1 MKDIDL
7 NLKTSNYQKYQE
19 ALSFN
24 LLKFNN
30 QIELNYIIN
39 DINKDN
45 LIIKLDQFNYNE
57 YLTDIFKINFYNTI
71 DFIKI
76 NNDKLDEK
84 LIENLKLTL
93 NFISNTINHIF
104 WNNINK
110 LYDAKNNLINVRKY
124 NLEISNYL
132 SDLYFQFKEIVANQ
146 LLNIISHL
154 IDSYLKVSYLNNNDI
169 KLNILN
175 NNLTSI
181 LDLIS
186 EKFLSITKLKLQYI
200 YKVFGLKDIS
210 NQTKTDYK
218 KNFDDFLNDDYLFET
233 SFSDELKA
241 LEFLGLENNVTWNE
255 IKTKYKQLAIK
266 YHPDNN
272 LNNNQAQEMMKKINS
287 AYNLLKKHRK

>member
-1 MKDIDL
+1 MKDI
-7 NLKTSNYQKYQE
+7 NLIKITNYNKYQE
-19 ALSFN
+19 SLAFN
-24 LLKFNN
+24 LFKFNN
-30 QIELNYIIN
+30 QTELDEIIN
-39 DINKDN
+39 DIKKNN
-45 LIIKLDQFNYNE
+45 LILKLDQYNYNE
-57 YLTDIFKINFYNTI
+57 YLTDVFRLNFYNTI

-76 NNDKLDEK
+76 NNDKLDDK
-84 LIENLKLTL
+84 LIKNLKLTL
-93 NFISNTINHIF
+93 NFISNTINNVF

-110 LYDAKNNLINVRKY
+110 FYDAKNNLVNITEY
-124 NLEISNYL
+124 NLEISNHL
-132 SDLYFQFKEIVANQ
+132 SELYFQFKQVVANQ
-146 LLNIISHL
+146 LLNIISNL
-154 IDSYLKVSYLNNNDI
+154 IDVYLQINYLNNNEI

-186 EKFLSITKLKLQYI
+186 EKFLSITKSKLQYI
-200 YKVFGLKDIS
+200 YKVFKLKDIHQQS
-210 NQTKTDYK
+210 KINYK

-241 LEFLGLENNVTWNE
+241 LEFLGLQNNVTWNE

>member
-1 MKDIDL
+1 MKNI
-7 NLKTSNYQKYQE
+7 NLIKITNYNKYQE
-19 ALSFN
+19 SLAFN
-24 LLKFNN
+24 LFKFNN
-30 QIELNYIIN
+30 QAELDEIIN
-39 DINKDN
+39 DIKKNN
-45 LIIKLDQFNYNE
+45 LILKLDQYNYNE
-57 YLTDIFKINFYNTI
+57 YLTDIFRLNFYNTI

-76 NNDKLDEK
+76 NNDKLDDK
-84 LIENLKLTL
+84 LFENLKLTL

-110 LYDAKNNLINVRKY
+110 LYDAKNNLVNITEY
-124 NLEISNYL
+124 NLEISNHL
-132 SDLYFQFKEIVANQ
+132 SELYFQFKQVVSNQ
-146 LLNIISHL
+146 LLNIISNL
-154 IDSYLKVSYLNNNDI
+154 IDVYLQINYLNNNEI

-186 EKFLSITKLKLQYI
+186 EKFLSITKSKLQYI
-200 YKVFGLKDIS
+200 YKVFKLKDIHQQS
-210 NQTKTDYK
+210 KINYK

-241 LEFLGLENNVTWNE
+241 LEFLGLQNNVTWNE

>member
-1 MKDIDL
+1 MKDI
-7 NLKTSNYQKYQE
+7 NLIKIANYNKYQE
-19 ALSFN
+19 SLAFN
-24 LLKFNN
+24 LFKFNN
-30 QIELNYIIN
+30 QTELDEIIK
-39 DINKDN
+39 DIKKNN
-45 LIIKLDQFNYNE
+45 LILKLDQYNYNE
-57 YLTDIFKINFYNTI
+57 YLTDIFRLNFYNTI

-110 LYDAKNNLINVRKY
+110 LYDAKNNLVNITEY
-124 NLEISNYL
+124 NLEISNHL
-132 SDLYFQFKEIVANQ
+132 SELYFQFKQVVTNQ
-146 LLNIISHL
+146 LLNIISNL
-154 IDSYLKVSYLNNNDI
+154 IDVYLQINYLNNNEI

-175 NNLTSI
+175 NNLTNI

-186 EKFLSITKLKLQYI
+186 EKFLSITKSKLQYI
-200 YKVFGLKDIS
+200 YKVFKLKDIHQQS
-210 NQTKTDYK
+210 KINYK

-241 LEFLGLENNVTWNE
+241 LEFLGLQNNVTWNE